1 MAKPSLTASPEPVRP
16 GNRAA
21 GRGAVLGLLSLIV
34 GSSFFCRMTL
44 NSLQQSLQA
53 GMGLSDNQIAL
64 LLGSA
69 MAVPAVIG
77 GIPVGLLVDR
87 FNRARLLK
95 IFCLLSFAG
104 TLITALSNNLILLFA
119 SRALIGFST
128 AAVSIT
134 VPSLLADLFPPSR
147 RGRGSMIYGIS
158 QVGGMAFAFA
168 AGGALVTILPATDL
182 WRSGVL
188 VMSVPLLLVFLLS
201 LVLLREQPR
210 LEIARERPSLIAS
223 AVELWRF
230 RRIILPLFGGVVAIS
245 VADGATLVWVVPT
258 LTRAFGTSTASANG
272 IMGMALV
279 VGGLLGPI
287 FGGLAAD
294 RSLAS
299 GGVVRVMSVLTL
311 LAGASVLLG
320 LFAVARGSTLASVCL
335 TAFLLVGSMVI
346 SVSLTLITVLLP
358 NELRGFAVSVLAV
371 VQILLSAGL
380 SPSLVSIVATGIGGP
395 ESVGTALAIVCG
407 ASSAVSSI
415 AFLLGRHVGK
425 RQPTQHRSIAA
436 GVAFH

>member
-1 MAKPSLTASPEPVRP
+1 MARPSQPASPEPVRP
-16 GNRAA
+16 SQPAA
-21 GRGAVLGLLSLIV
+21 GRKAILALLALIV
-34 GSSFFCRMTL
+34 ASSFFCRMTL
-44 NSLQQSLQA
+44 NSLQESLQV

-87 FNRARLLK
+87 FNRARLLA

-104 TLITALSNNLILLFA
+104 TLVTALSDSLTLLFA
-119 SRALIGFST
+119 ARALIGFST

-158 QVGGMAFAFA
+158 QVGGMAVAFA
-168 AGGALVTILPATDL
+168 AGGALVTILPTVDL
-182 WRSGVL
+182 WRLGVL
-188 VMSVPLLLVFLLS
+188 VMSIPLLIVFLLS
-201 LVLLREQPR
+201 LLLREQPR
-210 LEIARERPSLIAS
+210 MEIVRERPSLLVS
-223 AVELWRF
+223 AVELWAF
-230 RRIILPLFGGVVAIS
+230 RRVILPLFGGVVAIS

-258 LTRAFGTSTASANG
+258 LSRSFGMSAAAANG
-272 IMGMALV
+272 VMGIALI

-299 GGVVRVMSVLTL
+299 GGVVRVMALLAL
-311 LAGASVLLG
+311 LAGASALLG
-320 LFAVARGSTLASVCL
+320 LFAIAPGSALAGVCL
-335 TAFLLVGSMVI
+335 TAFLLIGSMVI

-358 NELRGFAVSVLAV
+358 NELRGFSVSVLAV

-380 SPSLVSIVATGIGGP
+380 SPSLVSIVAAGIAGP
-395 ESVGTALAIVCG
+395 ASVGIALATVCG
-407 ASSAVSSI
+407 VASIVSAI
-415 AFLLGRHVGK
+415 GFLIGRQAQK
-425 RQPTQHRSIAA
+425 RNPTQHHAIAA
-436 GVAFH
+436 GMAFH

>member
-1 MAKPSLTASPEPVRP
+1 MHRTT
-16 GNRAA
+16 
-21 GRGAVLGLLSLIV
+21 GRGAILALLALIV

-53 GMGLSDNQIAL
+53 GMGLSDNQVAL

-87 FNRARLLK
+87 FNRARL
-95 IFCLLSFAG
+95 IMVFCLLSFAG
-104 TLITALSNNLILLFA
+104 TLVTALSDSLTLLFA

-158 QVGGMAFAFA
+158 QVGGMAVAFA
-168 AGGALVTILPATDL
+168 VGGALVTILPATDL
-182 WRSGVL
+182 WRSGAL
-188 VMSVPLLLVFLLS
+188 IMSVPLLLVFLLS
-201 LVLLREQPR
+201 LLLREQPR
-210 LEIARERPSLIAS
+210 MEIARERPSLAVS
-223 AVELWRF
+223 AIELWTF
-230 RRIILPLFGGVVAIS
+230 RRMILPLFGGVVAIS

-258 LTRAFGTSTASANG
+258 LTRTFGMSAAYANG
-272 IMGMALV
+272 VMGIALV

-294 RSLAS
+294 RSLGS
-299 GGVVRVMSVLTL
+299 GGVVRAMSLLAL

-320 LFAVARGSTLASVCL
+320 LFAVAPGSALASVCL

-380 SPSLVSIVATGIGGP
+380 SPSLVSIVAAGIGGP
-395 ESVGTALAIVCG
+395 ANVGTALAIVCA
-407 ASSAVSSI
+407 ASSLVSAI
-415 AFLLGRHVGK
+415 AFLVGRRAEK
-425 RQPTQHRSIAA
+425 RQPTQLRSIMA
-436 GVAFH
+436 GAAFH